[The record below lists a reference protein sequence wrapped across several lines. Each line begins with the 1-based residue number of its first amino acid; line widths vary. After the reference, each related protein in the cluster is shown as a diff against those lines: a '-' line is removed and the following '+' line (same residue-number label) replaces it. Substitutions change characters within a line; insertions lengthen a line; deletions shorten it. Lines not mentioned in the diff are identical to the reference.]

1 MMDSDAHKILRAARM
16 IDISVASMP
25 VGRAANEAQ
34 RYYNQRNPDKPPA
47 EIENDR
53 HFLERIT
60 VEYLQYTCSRRKT
73 ISDFLLNIDDSDT
86 RRQAQA
92 IIKGRQLADIARK
105 YPLLALEA
113 KRQAIQEDKKYS

>member
-1 MMDSDAHKILRAARM
+1 MMDSDVHKILRAARM

-34 RYYNQRNPDKPPA
+34 RYYNQCNPDKPPA

-73 ISDFLLNIDDSDT
+73 ISDFLSILTTVILVV
-86 RRQAQA
+86 
-92 IIKGRQLADIARK
+92 KRK
-105 YPLLALEA
+105 LLSKAGN
-113 KRQAIQEDKKYS
+113 